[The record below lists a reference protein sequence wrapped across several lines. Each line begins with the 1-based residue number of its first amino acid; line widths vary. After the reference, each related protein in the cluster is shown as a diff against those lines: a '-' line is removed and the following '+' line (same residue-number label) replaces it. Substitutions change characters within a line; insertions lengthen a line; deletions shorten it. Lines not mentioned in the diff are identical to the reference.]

1 MFQIYTLC
9 SADFE
14 SPAPYTD
21 TAQSKPRR
29 SSQSSTAKSAEWVP
43 SQDPG
48 LALRTAPRTHHEVQQ
63 QVGIIEK
70 IKKRLKQLASRQQTL
85 TPATT
90 LANHRPPHLVAPPS
104 ARRNRPSSR

>member
-1 MFQIYTLC
+1 MFEIYFLC

-14 SPAPYTD
+14 SHAPYTD

-63 QVGIIEK
+63 VGIIEK

-85 TPATT
+85 TPGTT
-90 LANHRPPHLVAPPS
+90 PANPRPPHLVAPPS
-104 ARRNRPSSR
+104 ARRNRPSSL